1 MNRLINLIKSLVP
14 SRHINKTTKEELK
27 EVIIE
32 LDTNEHKETIK
43 FINEVLKSQK
53 YTKKLK

>member
-32 LDTNEHKETIK
+32 LIK
-43 FINEVLKSQK
+43 DKDI
-53 YTKKLK
+53 KLKELEIQQIKLNH